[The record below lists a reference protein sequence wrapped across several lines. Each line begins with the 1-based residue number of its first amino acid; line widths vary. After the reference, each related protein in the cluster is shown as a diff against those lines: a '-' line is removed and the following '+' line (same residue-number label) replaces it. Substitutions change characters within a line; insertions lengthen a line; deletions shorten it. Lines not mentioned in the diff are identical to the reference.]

1 MPNILVTESQ
11 GFSPEAAALLEQ
23 LGPVMWGD
31 MDRPTLLAAVAPAEI
46 LWIRLRHRI
55 DAEVLAAAPHLTT
68 IVTPTTGLNH
78 IDLEATA
85 QRGIR
90 VLSLRDERAFLRN
103 VRATAEHTLMLML
116 ALLRQAHTAI
126 AHVHNGGWNRDLFRG
141 HELHQKTVGVVGY
154 GRLGRIVARY
164 VYAFD
169 ARVLVTDPYVTLSE
183 VAPEVTLVP
192 LEALLPVAD
201 IVTLHVNLDPATV
214 GFFGWAQFAAMKRGA
229 WFINTSR
236 GELIDEEAL
245 LDALQ
250 QGHLAG
256 AALDVLG
263 DEKATGMAEHPLVAY
278 AGVHPNLIITPHI
291 GGGTVESMAKTECV
305 LAKHL
310 TALLT
315 AVPSSTSRIAP
326 GH

>member
-11 GFSPEAAALLEQ
+11 GFSPEAAVLLEQ
-23 LGPVMWGD
+23 LGPVVWGD
-31 MDRPTLLAAVAPAEI
+31 LDRPALLAAVAPAEI

-55 DAEVLAAAPHLTT
+55 DAEVLAAAPRLTT
-68 IVTPTTGLNH
+68 VVTPTTGLNH

-90 VLSLRDERAFLRN
+90 VLSLRDEKAFLRE

-116 ALLRQAHTAI
+116 ALLRQAHAAI
-126 AHVHNGGWNRDLFRG
+126 THVHHGGWDRDLFRG
-141 HELHQKTVGVVGY
+141 HELHQKTIGVVGY

-164 VYAFD
+164 VHAFD
-169 ARVLVTDPYVTLSE
+169 AHVLAADPHVMPHD

-192 LEALLPVAD
+192 LEELLPAAD

-214 GFFGWAQFAAMKRGA
+214 GVFGRAQFAAMKRGA
-229 WFINTSR
+229 WFVNTSR
-236 GELIDEEAL
+236 GELVDEVVL
-245 LDALQ
+245 LEALQ

-278 AGVHPNLIITPHI
+278 ARRHPNLIITPHI
-291 GGGTVESMAKTECV
+291 GGGTVESMAKTEYV
-305 LAKHL
+305 LARRL
-310 TALLT
+310 TDLLT
-315 AVPSSTSRIAP
+315 AVSSSASPMAR
-326 GH
+326 GR